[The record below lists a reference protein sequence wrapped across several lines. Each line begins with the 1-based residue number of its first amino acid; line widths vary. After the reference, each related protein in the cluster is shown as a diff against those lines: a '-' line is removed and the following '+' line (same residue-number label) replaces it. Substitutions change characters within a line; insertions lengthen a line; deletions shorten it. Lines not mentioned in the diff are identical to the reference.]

1 MTTPDDLHAAVCRAV
16 ALLNVSLEVAG
27 CADGREARDI
37 LRQALVDYADAYMD
51 QPVTAEELER
61 HRKGHASKVRKQ

>member
-37 LRQALVDYADAYMD
+37 LRQALVDYADAFMN
-51 QPVTAEELER
+51 QPATAEEVER
-61 HRKGHASKVRKQ
+61 HRKGHAIKVRKQ